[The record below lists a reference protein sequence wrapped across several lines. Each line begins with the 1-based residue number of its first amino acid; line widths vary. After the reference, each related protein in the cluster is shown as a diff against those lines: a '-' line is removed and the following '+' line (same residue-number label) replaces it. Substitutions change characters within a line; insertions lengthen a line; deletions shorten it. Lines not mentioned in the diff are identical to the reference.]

1 LIFTQKA
8 CEALREWVDMGAA
21 MLRRSVLIAAVCVS
35 APAFAADRFFQT
47 PSGQPEVT
55 FKDTSLGDA
64 ASRVA
69 NNCMNAG
76 WMIASQGTNQV
87 VCEIRMDL
95 MRSALTQVL
104 IGNSYST
111 APRTFVRVSMAQIGT
126 DVRAQ
131 ANAWVETQMAFGQMR
146 QQPYE
151 DTNTFNRLMAF
162 LTSAGGNLTPGSQ
175 RMGVFVGFGGQPEGT
190 GDKAIIK
197 VRMITS
203 GSPAEKAGLR
213 VGDTILKVNRKSV
226 NNMNDFIEKVSKVSY
241 GTMYPLLIVRDGAE
255 QTLMLEARPWPASGT
270 PEAIALESGS
280 K

>member
-1 LIFTQKA
+1 
-8 CEALREWVDMGAA
+8 M
-21 MLRRSVLIAAVCVS
+21 RSVALSIAISVVS
-35 APAFAADRFFQT
+35 TPVLAADKFFQT

-64 ASRVA
+64 ASKVA

-76 WMIASQGTNQV
+76 WMIASQGSNQV

-111 APRTFVRVSMAQIGT
+111 TPRSFVRVSMAQVGA

-146 QQPYE
+146 QQPY
-151 DTNTFNRLMAF
+151 DDANTFNRLMNF
-162 LTSAGGNLTPGSQ
+162 LASAGGSLTPGSRRQ
-175 RMGVFVGFGGQPEGT
+175 GVLVGFAAQPEAIG
-190 GDKAIIK
+190 GDKVALNVNLVGK
-197 VRMITS
+197 GT
-203 GSPAEKAGLR
+203 PAEKSGLR
-213 VGDTILKVNRKSV
+213 IGDRIFKVNGKSIKS
-226 NNMNDFIEKVSKVSY
+226 MDDFIGKVGKVSY
-241 GTMYPLLIVRDGAE
+241 GAMYPLLITRDGAE
-255 QTLMLEARPWPASGT
+255 QTLMLEARPWPVSGS

>member
-1 LIFTQKA
+1 MRVLASLVSVAMISFP
-8 CEALREWVDMGAA
+8 AL
-21 MLRRSVLIAAVCVS
+21 
-35 APAFAADRFFQT
+35 AADRFFQT

-55 FKDTSLGDA
+55 FKDTSLADA
-64 ASRVA
+64 ASKVA
-69 NNCMNAG
+69 NNCMNEG

-87 VCEIRMDL
+87 VCEIQMDL

-111 APRTFVRVSMAQIGT
+111 TPRSFVRVSMAQIGT

-151 DTNTFNRLMAF
+151 DANTFNRLMSF
-162 LTSAGGNLTPGSQ
+162 LTSSGGTLTPGSQ

-190 GDKAIIK
+190 GEKAIIK

-203 GSPAEKAGLR
+203 GSPAEKAGLQ

-241 GTMYPLLIVRDGAE
+241 GMMYPLLIIRDGAE
-255 QTLMLEARPWPASGT
+255 QTLMLEARPWPVSGS